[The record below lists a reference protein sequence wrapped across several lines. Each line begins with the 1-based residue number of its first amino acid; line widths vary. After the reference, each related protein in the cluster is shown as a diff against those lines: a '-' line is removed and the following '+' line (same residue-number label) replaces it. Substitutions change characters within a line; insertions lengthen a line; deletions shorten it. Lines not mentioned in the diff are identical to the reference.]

1 MTRPGTPQTRLG
13 EFLVTAIVPSQ
24 SHGFLFADLRGY
36 SRFVETHGDHAA
48 AELLTSYR
56 ALVRQAV
63 ARHAGAEI
71 RTEGDS
77 FYVVFGSASSAVR
90 CGLAILEAAEQ
101 ANQEAGGQSIAVG
114 VGIHAGETAE
124 TEEGFVGSAVN
135 IAARICAQA
144 KAGELLVSDTVRSL
158 TRTTLPFGFT
168 PVGARRLKGIAE
180 PIALYRVQVGGPGA
194 VSPSLAGR
202 LRRMAK
208 PRLAAAALIVVA
220 IALGFVGQAA
230 LSNGSQRPIASP
242 SPPGATV
249 GGGSASPAAD
259 TYPNVAERDLLS
271 RLPVNIRGAGDGNC
285 ARASSAETA
294 TGASAS
300 IHCQLGALSD
310 AEFVIYDQFPEKASL
325 DAFFQGIQHQFN
337 LLQGECDKQASAWQ
351 LWDAAG
357 FSGRLLCYR
366 EGGNGSRVAWTYDGA
381 HILARAGRGD
391 ETWAKLFSWWRE
403 TSVLLLR

>member
-1 MTRPGTPQTRLG
+1 
-13 EFLVTAIVPSQ
+13 VTAIPPSQ
-24 SHGFLFADLRGY
+24 SHGFLFADLREY
-36 SRFVETHGDHAA
+36 SRFVEKHGDHAA

-63 ARHAGAEI
+63 AQHAGAEI

-101 ANQEAGGQSIAVG
+101 ANQAAGGQPIAVG
-114 VGIHAGETAE
+114 VGVHAGETAE
-124 TEEGFVGSAVN
+124 TDEGFVGSAVN

-158 TRTTLPFGFT
+158 TRTMLPFRFT
-168 PVGARRLKGIAE
+168 LVGARKLKGIAE

-194 VSPSLAGR
+194 VSPSLGGR
-202 LRRMAK
+202 LRRLAT
-208 PRLAAAALIVVA
+208 PRLAAAALVVVA
-220 IALGFVGQAA
+220 IAVGFVGQAA
-230 LSNGSQRPIASP
+230 LSSGSQRPIASP

-249 GGGSASPAAD
+249 GGASASPAGDA
-259 TYPNVAERDLLS
+259 YPNVAERDLLS
-271 RLPVNIRGAGDGNC
+271 RLPVNIRGVDNGNC
-285 ARASSAETA
+285 GRASTAEA
-294 TGASAS
+294 GPGASAS
-300 IHCQLGALSD
+300 IHCQLDALSD
-310 AEFVIYDQFPEKASL
+310 AEFVIYDQFPDKGSL
-325 DAFFQGIQHQFN
+325 DDFFVGILHQFN
-337 LLQGECDKQASAWQ
+337 PEQGECDKQPSAWQ

-366 EGGNGSRVAWTYDGA
+366 EGGSGSRVAWTYDGA

-403 TSVLLLR
+403 TSVLMLR